1 MAVDKSLIA
10 LPESVTENDTLQI
23 QFLAELSG
31 VSTELADLIT
41 RDLPF
46 LSVSVASFDS
56 GPLAPD
62 APLTSAGLLSN
73 VLRGTGLAPT
83 SVQIA
88 ESPDQRNFVLT
99 DATTESEFIST
110 DDIASLLFR
119 HGAYESDGGPLRIAV
134 TIWKQILE
142 SQLESTRVGWRI
154 PENDVDVWAQ
164 EILDGLSSRVA

>member
-1 MAVDKSLIA
+1 M
-10 LPESVTENDTLQI
+10 

-88 ESPDQRNFVLT
+88 ESPDQRIFVLT

-119 HGAYESDGGPLRIAV
+119 HGAYEEAHCGSRSPSGSKFSNPSSKALASDGGSPRMKARPPRAHGVAKLAHI
-134 TIWKQILE
+134 
-142 SQLESTRVGWRI
+142 
-154 PENDVDVWAQ
+154 EN
-164 EILDGLSSRVA
+164 SSDRL